1 MVQKCFK
8 WQFFTEGSFIR
19 LMSEAVYLVKV
30 LQDNLFYFSFF
41 FTTAFAAEM
50 FTLLAATGL
59 SI

>member
-19 LMSEAVYLVKV
+19 LRSEAVHLVKI

-41 FTTAFAAEM
+41 FYHSLCSRNVHFVGSQRT
-50 FTLLAATGL
+50 
-59 SI
+59 